1 MHYCDL
7 PMSLRD
13 FLYIV
18 YVHVYAY
25 THVLCAFLLSAL
37 RRQLGVAP
45 AQRNSALLFVIFQFF
60 SFRMGEYSKHA

>member
-1 MHYCDL
+1 MHFCDL

-37 RRQLGVAP
+37 WRQLGVAP
-45 AQRNSALLFVIFQFF
+45 AQRNSASLICYISVFLF
-60 SFRMGEYSKHA
+60 